1 MGYGAGLGV
10 GRVVEDEGDGGGRG
24 EAGVEEAFDAELG
37 VVELFDFFETVVVLV
52 GVVGVGGEG
61 ER

>member
-1 MGYGAGLGV
+1 MGYGAGSGF
-10 GRVVEDEGDGGGRG
+10 GRVVEDEGDGGGG

-52 GVVGVGGEG
+52 GVVGVEG
-61 ER
+61 EDER